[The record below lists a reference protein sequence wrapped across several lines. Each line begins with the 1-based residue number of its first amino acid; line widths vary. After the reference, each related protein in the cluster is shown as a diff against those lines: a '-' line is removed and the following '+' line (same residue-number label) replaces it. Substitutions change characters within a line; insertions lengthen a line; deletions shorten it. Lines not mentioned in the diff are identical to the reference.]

1 MFEAIISKIEQYDS
15 IVIFGHLNPDG
26 DCYGSQIAL
35 RNILKTRYP
44 EKKIYCVGSG
54 LKKFFD
60 ILGKMDV
67 VSDEIIAQSL
77 AIVLDSN
84 DINRLEDQR
93 AWKARD
99 FAKIDHHIDTYTFHE
114 GPEVI
119 DDTATSTC
127 ELIYRFAKENN
138 FEIDLIAGSALYLGM
153 MTDTARF
160 QFANNFVR
168 MFEIARD
175 LCDLGVDPILL
186 NKTNNLVPEIS
197 ITIKSFIY
205 SHVKKDKRGIIYAV
219 ATKKDREQLGVT
231 SAQICAN
238 TSLLSYVTGYPVWL
252 VASETD
258 NGGMQVEMRSST
270 FDIQKIAT
278 HFGGGGHTFAA
289 GFTYKKFGPEVIN
302 ELLDLLAGVVKKG
315 NEQNVGRTTPSRN

>member
-35 RNILKTRYP
+35 RNILRTRYP
-44 EKKIYCVGSG
+44 EKQIYCVGSG

-60 ILGKMDV
+60 IIGKMDV
-67 VSDEIIAQSL
+67 ASDEIIVQSL

-99 FAKIDHHIDTYTFHE
+99 FAKIDHHIDTHTFHE

-127 ELIYRFAKENN
+127 ELIYLFAKENN
-138 FEIDLIAGSALYLGM
+138 LEIDLISASALYLGM

-168 MFEIARD
+168 MFEIARN

-205 SHVKKDKRGIIYAV
+205 SHVKKDRRGIIYAV
-219 ATKKDREQLGVT
+219 ATKEEREKLGVT
-231 SAQICAN
+231 SAQICGN
-238 TSLLSYVTGYPVWL
+238 TSLLSYVTDFPVWFI
-252 VASETD
+252 ASETD

-270 FDIQKIAT
+270 YNIQTIAT

-289 GFTYKKFGPEVIN
+289 GFTYKKFGQDVIN
-302 ELLDLLAGVVKKG
+302 ELLDLLAGAVKKG
-315 NEQNVGRTTPSRN
+315 NE

>member
-35 RNILKTRYP
+35 RNILKLKYP
-44 EKKIYCVGSG
+44 NKQIYCVGSG

-60 ILGKMDV
+60 IIGKMDV
-67 VSDEIIAQSL
+67 VSDEVIAQSL

-93 AWKARD
+93 AWKALD
-99 FAKIDHHIDTYTFHE
+99 FAKIDHHIDTFTFHE

-127 ELIYRFAKENN
+127 ELIYLFAKENN
-138 FEIDLIAGSALYLGM
+138 FEIDLISASALYLGM

-175 LCDLGVDPILL
+175 LCDRGVDPILL
-186 NKTNNLVPEIS
+186 NKTNNLVPEINIS
-197 ITIKSFIY
+197 IKSFIY
-205 SHVKKDKRGIIYAV
+205 SHVKKDGRGIIYAV
-219 ATKKDREQLGVT
+219 ATKEDREKLGVT

-238 TSLLSYVTGYPVWL
+238 TSLLSYVVGFPVWL

-289 GFTYKKFGPEVIN
+289 GFTYKKFGQDVLN
-302 ELLDLLAGVVKKG
+302 ELLDLLADTVKKG
-315 NEQNVGRTTPSRN
+315 NEQNVGRTTRSRD

>member
-1 MFEAIISKIEQYDS
+1 
-15 IVIFGHLNPDG
+15 
-26 DCYGSQIAL
+26 
-35 RNILKTRYP
+35 
-44 EKKIYCVGSG
+44 
-54 LKKFFD
+54 
-60 ILGKMDV
+60 MDV

-99 FAKIDHHIDTYTFHE
+99 FAKIDHHIDTHTFHE

-119 DDTATSTC
+119 DDNATSTC

-138 FEIDLIAGSALYLGM
+138 FDIDLIAGSALYLGI

-205 SHVKKDKRGIIYAV
+205 SHVTKDERGIIYAV
-219 ATKKDREQLGVT
+219 ATKKEREKLGVT
-231 SAQICAN
+231 SAQICGN
-238 TSLLSYVTGYPVWL
+238 TSLLSYVTGFPVWF

-270 FDIQKIAT
+270 FDIQKIAM
-278 HFGGGGHTFAA
+278 HFGGGGHAFAA

-302 ELLDLLAGVVKKG
+302 ELLDLFAEVVKKG
-315 NEQNVGRTTPSRN
+315 NE

>member
-219 ATKKDREQLGVT
+219 ATKKDRERLGVT

-252 VASETD
+252 IASETD

-289 GFTYKKFGPEVIN
+289 GFTYKKFGPEVVN

-315 NEQNVGRTTPSRN
+315 NE

>member
-35 RNILKTRYP
+35 RNILRTRYP
-44 EKKIYCVGSG
+44 EKQIYCVGSG

-60 ILGKMDV
+60 IIGKMDV
-67 VSDEIIAQSL
+67 ASDEIIVQSL

-99 FAKIDHHIDTYTFHE
+99 FAKIDHHIDTHTFHE

-127 ELIYRFAKENN
+127 ELIYLFAKENN
-138 FEIDLIAGSALYLGM
+138 LEIDLISASALYLGM

-168 MFEIARD
+168 MFEIARN

-205 SHVKKDKRGIIYAV
+205 SHVKKDRRGIIYAV
-219 ATKKDREQLGVT
+219 ATKEEREKLGVT
-231 SAQICAN
+231 SAQICGN
-238 TSLLSYVTGYPVWL
+238 TSLLSYVTDFPVWFI
-252 VASETD
+252 ASETD

-270 FDIQKIAT
+270 YNIQTIAT
-278 HFGGGGHTFAA
+278 HFGGGGCLRNLWDRC
-289 GFTYKKFGPEVIN
+289 FT
-302 ELLDLLAGVVKKG
+302 ACG
-315 NEQNVGRTTPSRN
+315 N

>member
-35 RNILKTRYP
+35 RNILRTRYP
-44 EKKIYCVGSG
+44 EKQVYCIGSG

-119 DDTATSTC
+119 DDNATSTC

-138 FEIDLIAGSALYLGM
+138 LEIDLIAGSALYLGM

-205 SHVKKDKRGIIYAV
+205 SHVKKDKRGIIYAI
-219 ATKKDREQLGVT
+219 ATKKDRELLGVT

-252 VASETD
+252 IASETD

-315 NEQNVGRTTPSRN
+315 NE

>member
-35 RNILKTRYP
+35 RNILRTRYP
-44 EKKIYCVGSG
+44 EKQVCCVGSG

-99 FAKIDHHIDTYTFHE
+99 FAKIDHHIDTHTFHE

-119 DDTATSTC
+119 DDNATSTC

-138 FEIDLIAGSALYLGM
+138 FEILIAGSALYLGI

-205 SHVKKDKRGIIYAV
+205 SHVTKDERGIIYAV
-219 ATKKDREQLGVT
+219 ATKKEREKLGVT
-231 SAQICAN
+231 SAQICGN
-238 TSLLSYVTGYPVWL
+238 TSLLSYVTGFPVWF

-270 FDIQKIAT
+270 FDIQKIAM
-278 HFGGGGHTFAA
+278 HFGGGGHAFAA

-302 ELLDLLAGVVKKG
+302 ELLDLFAEVVKKG
-315 NEQNVGRTTPSRN
+315 NE

>member
-35 RNILKTRYP
+35 RNILRTRYP
-44 EKKIYCVGSG
+44 EKQIYCVGSG

-60 ILGKMDV
+60 IIGKMDV

-99 FAKIDHHIDTYTFHE
+99 FAKIDHHIDTHTFHE

-127 ELIYRFAKENN
+127 ELIYLFAKENN
-138 FEIDLIAGSALYLGM
+138 LEIDLISASALYLGM

-168 MFEIARD
+168 MFEIARN

-205 SHVKKDKRGIIYAV
+205 SHVKKDRRGIIYAV
-219 ATKKDREQLGVT
+219 ATKEEREKLGVT
-231 SAQICAN
+231 SAQICGN
-238 TSLLSYVTGYPVWL
+238 TSLLSYVTDFPVWFI
-252 VASETD
+252 ASETD

-270 FDIQKIAT
+270 YNIQTIAT

-289 GFTYKKFGPEVIN
+289 GFTYKKFGQDVIN
-302 ELLDLLAGVVKKG
+302 ELLDLLAGAVKKG
-315 NEQNVGRTTPSRN
+315 NE